1 MFWGTNIRL
10 YPVFRHRAYG
20 LGTNIR
26 LYPDFGNRYLLFGG
40 QTYGFT
46 PVLDTGAYF
55 LGGQVLELRFLL
67 NHKTL
72 SPFFVE
78 IATCTPSWSYISVG

>member
-1 MFWGTNIRL
+1 M
-10 YPVFRHRAYG
+10 V